1 MKKGIIPVIIINLV
15 IIVLTVLSFLNS
27 RFEVLIYG
35 YETGLVLL
43 SISILI
49 TAWYALKRV
58 IFESKWQGTTGTNF
72 STFIKQ
78 VIIFIFKVV
87 ASYGIGLLILTYL
100 FQTDYIYA
108 VYMVPIG
115 LGIVNI
121 IDNIHLYSVTIDF

>member
-58 IFESKWQGTTGTNF
+58 IFEAKWQGTTGTNF

-87 ASYGIGLLILTYL
+87 VSYGIGVLILTYL

-121 IDNIHLYSVTIDF
+121 IDNILHYSVTIDF